1 MIHHSPIPHDLR
13 PILVG
18 IDGSENSESAMWWAV
33 NIAVES
39 NRSLRLLTCYSL
51 PALVGMGVSAGYVGP
66 MLSSEEVRAA
76 DDHNRAALDLM
87 KSKIL
92 KTHPEIK
99 IETFLDQGSPV
110 MALLKA
116 SDDVSMIV
124 IGTKGVGSGHALL
137 MGSVSYAIAHRAEC
151 PVILVPESAKRTAA
165 GRVVVGID
173 SSKGALDAANW
184 ALHFAE
190 DMHRDLELIT
200 AWHYPYSAMSP
211 EFGVMSGPDID
222 ELRLAMLR
230 DARNLVNR
238 VKKHLSDDEG
248 SKVSISTEVVEGS
261 AADSLVEY
269 TTPQDI
275 LVVGSK
281 SHSLIAAVLLGSTA
295 VGVAHRS
302 KCPVVI
308 VH

>member
-1 MIHHSPIPHDLR
+1 MIHHSSIPHDPR

-18 IDGSENSESAMWWAV
+18 LDGSENSESAMWWAV
-33 NIAVES
+33 DIAVES
-39 NRSLRLLTCYSL
+39 KRNLRLLTCYSL
-51 PALVGMGVSAGYVGP
+51 PAMVGLGVSAGYVGP
-66 MLSSEEVRAA
+66 LLTSEEIRES
-76 DDHNRAALDLM
+76 DALHRSELESM
-87 KSKIL
+87 KSKIIA
-92 KTHPEIK
+92 THPDLV

-116 SDDVSMIV
+116 SEDASMIV

-137 MGSVSYAIAHRAEC
+137 MGSVSYAVAHRAEC
-151 PVILVPESAKRTAA
+151 PVVLVPEDAKRTAN

-173 SSKGALDAANW
+173 GSKGALDAANW

-190 DMHRDLELIT
+190 DMHRNLELIT

-230 DARNLVNR
+230 DARKLVNR

-248 SKVSISTEVVEGS
+248 SRVSISAEVIEGS
-261 AADSLVEY
+261 AADALVEH

>member
-1 MIHHSPIPHDLR
+1 
-13 PILVG
+13 
-18 IDGSENSESAMWWAV
+18 MWWAV
-33 NIAVES
+33 DIAIES
-39 NRSLRLLTCYSL
+39 KRNLRLLTCYSL
-51 PALVGMGVSAGYVGP
+51 PAMVGLGVSAGYVGP
-66 MLSSEEVRAA
+66 LLSSDEIR
-76 DDHNRAALDLM
+76 DLDALHRNVIEAL
-87 KSKIL
+87 KAKIL
-92 KTHPEIK
+92 ANHPELV
-99 IETFLDQGSPV
+99 IETCLDQGSPV
-110 MALLKA
+110 LALLKA
-116 SDDVSMIV
+116 AADASMIV

-137 MGSVSYAIAHRAEC
+137 MGSVSYAVAHRAEC
-151 PVILVPESAKRTAA
+151 PVVLVPETAKRTSA
-165 GRVVVGID
+165 GRVVVGVD
-173 SSKGALDAANW
+173 SSKGALDAADW

-211 EFGVMSGPDID
+211 EFGVMSGTDID

-230 DARNLVNR
+230 DARKLVNR
-238 VKKHLSDDEG
+238 VKKHLSEDEG
-248 SKVSISTEVVEGS
+248 SRVSISAEVIEGS
-261 AADSLVEY
+261 AADALVEH

>member
-1 MIHHSPIPHDLR
+1 MIHHSPIPHDPR

-33 NIAVES
+33 DIAVES

-76 DDHNRAALDLM
+76 DDHNRATLDLM

>member
-1 MIHHSPIPHDLR
+1 MIHHSPIAHDPR

-18 IDGSENSESAMWWAV
+18 LDGSENSESAMWWAV
-33 NIAVES
+33 DIAVES
-39 NRSLRLLTCYSL
+39 KRNLRLLTCYSL
-51 PALVGMGVSAGYVGP
+51 PALVGIGVSAGYVGP
-66 MLSSEEVRAA
+66 MLSSDEMRAA
-76 DDHNRAALDLM
+76 DEHNRTALDLM

-92 KTHPEIK
+92 MTHPEIE
-99 IETFLDQGSPV
+99 IETYLDQGSPV

-116 SDDVSMIV
+116 SEDVSMIV

-137 MGSVSYAIAHRAEC
+137 MGSVSYAVAHRAEC
-151 PVILVPESAKRTAA
+151 PVVLVPESAKRTSA

-211 EFGVMSGPDID
+211 EFGVMSGPDIE

-230 DARNLVNR
+230 DARKLVNR

-248 SKVSISTEVVEGS
+248 SRISISTEVIEGS
-261 AADSLVEY
+261 SADSLVEY
-269 TTPQDI
+269 ATPQDI

>member
-1 MIHHSPIPHDLR
+1 MIRHSPIPHDPR

-18 IDGSENSESAMWWAV
+18 LDGSENSESAMWWAV
-33 NIAVES
+33 DIAIES
-39 NRSLRLLTCYSL
+39 KRNLRLLTCYSL
-51 PALVGMGVSAGYVGP
+51 PAMVGLGVSAGYVGP
-66 MLSSEEVRAA
+66 LLSSDEIR
-76 DDHNRAALDLM
+76 DLDAHHRNVIETL
-87 KSKIL
+87 KAKIL
-92 KTHPEIK
+92 ANHPELV
-99 IETFLDQGSPV
+99 IETCLDQGSPV
-110 MALLKA
+110 LALLKA
-116 SDDVSMIV
+116 AADVSMIV

-137 MGSVSYAIAHRAEC
+137 MGSVSYAVAHRAEC
-151 PVILVPESAKRTAA
+151 PVVLVPETAKRTSA
-165 GRVVVGID
+165 GRVVVGVD
-173 SSKGALDAANW
+173 SSKGALDAADW

-211 EFGVMSGPDID
+211 EFGVMSGTDID

-230 DARNLVNR
+230 DARKLVNR
-238 VKKHLSDDEG
+238 VKKHLSEDEG
-248 SKVSISTEVVEGS
+248 SRVSISAEVIEGS
-261 AADSLVEY
+261 TADALVEH

>member
-1 MIHHSPIPHDLR
+1 MIHHSPIPHDSR

-33 NIAVES
+33 DIAVES
-39 NRSLRLLTCYSL
+39 KRNIRLLTCYSL
-51 PALVGMGVSAGYVGP
+51 PAMVGLGVSAGYVGP
-66 MLSSEEVRAA
+66 LLTSEEIREA
-76 DDHNRAALDLM
+76 DTKHRNALEAM
-87 KSKIL
+87 KSRIL
-92 KTHPEIK
+92 ATHPELE
-99 IETFLDQGSPV
+99 IEMFLDQGSPV

-116 SDDVSMIV
+116 SEDSSMIV

-137 MGSVSYAIAHRAEC
+137 MGSVSYAVAHRAEC
-151 PVILVPESAKRTAA
+151 PVVLVPEDAKRTSN
-165 GRVVVGID
+165 GSVVVGID
-173 SSKGALDAANW
+173 GSKGALDAANW

-190 DMHRDLELIT
+190 DMHRNLELIT

-230 DARNLVNR
+230 DARKLVNR

-248 SKVSISTEVVEGS
+248 SRVSINAEVIEGS
-261 AADSLVEY
+261 AADALVEH

-281 SHSLIAAVLLGSTA
+281 SHSLIASVLLGSTA
-295 VGVAHRS
+295 IGVAHRS
-302 KCPVVI
+302 KGPVVI

>member
-1 MIHHSPIPHDLR
+1 MIHHSPIPHDSR

-18 IDGSENSESAMWWAV
+18 LDGSENSESAMWWAV
-33 NIAVES
+33 DIAVES
-39 NRSLRLLTCYSL
+39 KRSLRLLTCYAL
-51 PALVGMGVSAGYVGP
+51 PALIGMGVSAGYVGP
-66 MLSSEEVRAA
+66 MLSSEEHHRT
-76 DDHNRAALDLM
+76 ALDLM
-87 KSKIL
+87 KSKVL
-92 KTHPEIK
+92 KTHPELE
-99 IETFLDQGSPV
+99 IEMFLDQGSPV
-110 MALLKA
+110 LALLKA
-116 SDDVSMIV
+116 ATDASMIV

-151 PVILVPESAKRTAA
+151 PVVLVPETAKRTST

-173 SSKGALDAANW
+173 SSKGALDAADW

-190 DMHRDLELIT
+190 DMHRNLELIS

-230 DARNLVNR
+230 DARKLVNR
-238 VKKHLSDDEG
+238 VKKHLSEDEG
-248 SKVSISTEVVEGS
+248 SRVSISAEVIEGS
-261 AADSLVEY
+261 AADALVEH

-281 SHSLIAAVLLGSTA
+281 SHSLIASVLLGSTA

>member
-1 MIHHSPIPHDLR
+1 MIHQSPVPHDPR

-18 IDGSENSESAMWWAV
+18 LDGSENSESAMWWAV
-33 NIAVES
+33 DMAVETH
-39 NRSLRLLTCYSL
+39 RKLRLLTCYSL
-51 PALVGMGVSAGYVGP
+51 PALVGMGISAGYVGP
-66 MLSSEEVRAA
+66 MMSSEEIRAT
-76 DDHNRAALDLM
+76 DDHHRHALDAL

-92 KTHPEIK
+92 TTHPEIE
-99 IETFLDQGSPV
+99 IETYLDQGSPV

-116 SDDVSMIV
+116 SEDVSMIV
-124 IGTKGVGSGHALL
+124 VGTKGVGSGHALL

-151 PVILVPESAKRTAA
+151 PVVLVPESAKRTVT
-165 GRVVVGID
+165 GRVIVGID
-173 SSKGALDAANW
+173 ASNNARVAANW

-190 DMHRDLELIT
+190 DMHRDLELVT
-200 AWHYPYSAMSP
+200 TWHYPYSAMSP

-230 DARNLVNR
+230 DARKLVNR
-238 VKKHLSDDEG
+238 VKKSLSEDEG
-248 SKVSISTEVVEGS
+248 SRVSISAEVIEGS
-261 AADSLVEY
+261 AADALVEY
-269 TTPQDI
+269 STPQDI

-281 SHSLIAAVLLGSTA
+281 SHSLVASVLLGSTA

-302 KCPVVI
+302 RCPVVI

>member
-1 MIHHSPIPHDLR
+1 MIHHSPMPHDPR

-18 IDGSENSESAMWWAV
+18 LDGSENSESAMWWAV
-33 NIAVES
+33 DIAIES
-39 NRSLRLLTCYSL
+39 KRSLRLLTCYSL
-51 PALVGMGVSAGYVGP
+51 PAMIGLGVSAGYVGP
-66 MLSSEEVRAA
+66 LLTSDEIR
-76 DDHNRAALDLM
+76 DLDALHRNVIEDL
-87 KSKIL
+87 KAKIL
-92 KTHPEIK
+92 ANHPELV
-99 IETFLDQGSPV
+99 IETCLDQGSPV

-116 SDDVSMIV
+116 SEDSSMIV

-137 MGSVSYAIAHRAEC
+137 MGSVSYAVAHRAEC
-151 PVILVPESAKRTAA
+151 PVVLVPEDAKRTSA

-173 SSKGALDAANW
+173 GSKGALDAANW

-230 DARNLVNR
+230 DARKLVNR

-248 SKVSISTEVVEGS
+248 SRVSISAEVIEGS
-261 AADSLVEY
+261 AADALVEH

>member
-1 MIHHSPIPHDLR
+1 
-13 PILVG
+13 
-18 IDGSENSESAMWWAV
+18 MWWAV
-33 NIAVES
+33 DIAVES
-39 NRSLRLLTCYSL
+39 KRSLRLLTCYAL
-51 PALVGMGVSAGYVGP
+51 PALIGMGVSAGYVGP
-66 MLSSEEVRAA
+66 MLSSEEIRAV
-76 DDHNRAALDLM
+76 DEHHRTALDLM
-87 KSKIL
+87 KSKVL
-92 KTHPEIK
+92 KTHPELE
-99 IETFLDQGSPV
+99 IEMFLDQGSPV

-116 SDDVSMIV
+116 SVDASMIV

-137 MGSVSYAIAHRAEC
+137 MGSVSYAVAHRAEC
-151 PVILVPESAKRTAA
+151 PVVLVPETAKRTSA

-173 SSKGALDAANW
+173 GSKGALDAADW

-190 DMHRDLELIT
+190 DMHRDLELIS

-222 ELRLAMLR
+222 ELR
-230 DARNLVNR
+230 DARKLVNR
-238 VKKHLSDDEG
+238 VKKHLSEEEG
-248 SKVSISTEVVEGS
+248 SRVSISAEVIEGS
-261 AADSLVEY
+261 AADALVEY

>member
-1 MIHHSPIPHDLR
+1 MIRHSPIPHDPR

-18 IDGSENSESAMWWAV
+18 LDGSENSESAMWWAV
-33 NIAVES
+33 DIAIES
-39 NRSLRLLTCYSL
+39 KRNLRLLTCYSL
-51 PALVGMGVSAGYVGP
+51 PAMIGLGVSAGYVGP
-66 MLSSEEVRAA
+66 LLSSEEIRAA
-76 DDHNRAALDLM
+76 DEHHRTALDLM
-87 KSKIL
+87 KSKVL
-92 KTHPEIK
+92 KTHPELE

-110 MALLKA
+110 VALLKA
-116 SDDVSMIV
+116 SVDASMIV
-124 IGTKGVGSGHALL
+124 IGTKGVSSGHALL

-151 PVILVPESAKRTAA
+151 PVVLVPETAKRTST

-173 SSKGALDAANW
+173 SSKGALDAADW

-190 DMHRDLELIT
+190 DMHRNLELIS

-230 DARNLVNR
+230 DARKLVNR

-248 SKVSISTEVVEGS
+248 SRVSISAEVIEGS
-261 AADSLVEY
+261 AADALVEH

-302 KCPVVI
+302 TCPVVI

>member
-1 MIHHSPIPHDLR
+1 MIHHSPIPHDPR

-18 IDGSENSESAMWWAV
+18 IDGSDNSESAMWWAV
-33 NIAVES
+33 DMAVES
-39 NRSLRLLTCYSL
+39 QRNIRLLTCYSL
-51 PALVGMGVSAGYVGP
+51 PAMVGLGVLAGYVGP
-66 MLSSEEVRAA
+66 LLTSDEIREA
-76 DDHNRAALDLM
+76 DTHHRNALEAM

-92 KTHPEIK
+92 ATHPEIE

-116 SDDVSMIV
+116 SEDSSMIV

-137 MGSVSYAIAHRAEC
+137 MGSVSYAVAHRAEC
-151 PVILVPESAKRTAA
+151 PVVLVPEDAKRTST

-173 SSKGALDAANW
+173 GSKGALDAANW

-190 DMHRDLELIT
+190 DMHRNLELIT
-200 AWHYPYSAMSP
+200 AWQYPYSAMSP

-230 DARNLVNR
+230 DARKLVNR

-248 SKVSISTEVVEGS
+248 SRVSISAEVIEGS
-261 AADSLVEY
+261 AADALVEH

-281 SHSLIAAVLLGSTA
+281 SHSLIASVLLGSTA
-295 VGVAHRS
+295 IGVAHRS